1 MQTFTVVI
9 SGEFLR
15 MSLCCTHPAVYNYE
29 EVIKAIKDGQA
40 TRSLIP
46 IRACTVSRC
55 AYRIG

>member
-40 TRSLIP
+40 TRST
-46 IRACTVSRC
+46 ASTNMNEHSSREH
-55 AYRIG
+55 